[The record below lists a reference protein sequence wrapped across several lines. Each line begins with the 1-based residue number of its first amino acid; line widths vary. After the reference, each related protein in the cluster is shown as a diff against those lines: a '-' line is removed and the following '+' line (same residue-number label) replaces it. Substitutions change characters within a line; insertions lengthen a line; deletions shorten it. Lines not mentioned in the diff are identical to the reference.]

1 VLAWKGL
8 DLYDS
13 IGAIAIA
20 LAGVLI
26 LVLRVVHF
34 CLIERLST
42 MFRDLEPK
50 EVSIYDP
57 YFWWHE
63 RFWKLSW
70 QPLILDGT
78 PFKNLTWRLQG
89 VKLGKRV
96 FDDGCAIVEKTLV
109 TIGDHCTLNV
119 RSIVQ
124 AHSQESGAFKSDRI
138 AIGSG
143 CTLGIASLVH
153 YGATMGDGTV
163 LAPDSFLMKGEE
175 VPARARWAGN
185 PAAPMRTP

>member
-1 VLAWKGL
+1 M
-8 DLYDS
+8 
-13 IGAIAIA
+13 
-20 LAGVLI
+20 LI
-26 LVLRVVHF
+26 LALRVVHF
-34 CLIERLST
+34 SLIERLST
-42 MFRDLEPK
+42 MFRDLQPK

-89 VKLGKRV
+89 VRIGKRV

-109 TIGDHCTLNV
+109 SIGDHCTLSV

-153 YGATMGDGTV
+153 YGVDHGRRRG
-163 LAPDSFLMKGEE
+163 
-175 VPARARWAGN
+175 ARAGLLPHEGRGSAGARAVGRK
-185 PAAPMRTP
+185 PRRERQLSVPSRAPRRGPERHLSGSASL